1 MICLDTNYLIRG
13 VSEGAAEAA
22 ELVAWIEAGETLITA
37 MPAWF
42 EFICGPVTQDQT
54 STMRAFLSEIVP
66 FAETEALE
74 AARLFNAIKR
84 KRSHQVDAMI
94 AGTAVAAKARF
105 ATQKISS
112 SLPPTVSRLF
122 DSVLPPFV
130 GRNLKGT

>member
-54 STMRAFLSEIVP
+54 STMRAFLTEIVP

-105 ATQKISS
+105 ATQNRTDFK
-112 SLPPTVSRLF
+112 LF
-122 DSVLPPFV
+122 TPHGLALV
-130 GRNLKGT
+130 